1 MEGRSPE
8 GKHLELVMLLPCV
21 VLGPT
26 LNGLE
31 CESLAAVTRLFRG
44 EMPLI
49 IRTYHS
55 LVPAPG
61 SVERWRPACAGV
73 MVVVCMCVSRCA
85 ETDMPAIDVRDVA
98 EIHVQAL
105 THPEAAGQRFLLG
118 QQVSSYKKC
127 AETIAPVLRPLGYSV
142 PTTVLPYWM
151 AKAIAPF
158 HKELKGG

>member
-1 MEGRSPE
+1 
-8 GKHLELVMLLPCV
+8 
-21 VLGPT
+21 
-26 LNGLE
+26 
-31 CESLAAVTRLFRG
+31 
-44 EMPLI
+44 
-49 IRTYHS
+49 
-55 LVPAPG
+55 
-61 SVERWRPACAGV
+61 
-73 MVVVCMCVSRCA
+73 
-85 ETDMPAIDVRDVA
+85 MPAIDVRDVA

-105 THPEAAGQRFLLG
+105 TNPEAAGQRFLLG